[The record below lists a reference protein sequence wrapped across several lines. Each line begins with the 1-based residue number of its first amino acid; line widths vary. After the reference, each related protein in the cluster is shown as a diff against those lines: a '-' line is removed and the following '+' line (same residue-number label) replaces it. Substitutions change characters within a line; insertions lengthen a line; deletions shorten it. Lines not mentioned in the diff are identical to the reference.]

1 MKNTLQRIWDW
12 IVAWF
17 IDEFEVTIY
26 FPASKEKN
34 EDGTET
40 VNFNPK
46 NYTCRKVNVRSQ
58 TDFRLLTVD
67 GNHVHIRTV
76 DPVGYDIV
84 KTK

>member
-1 MKNTLQRIWDW
+1 MFKKLIDR

-26 FPASKEKN
+26 FPASKVKN
-34 EDGTET
+34 EDGSET
-40 VNFNPK
+40 VHFNPK
-46 NYTCRKVNVRSQ
+46 EYLCRKVNVRDQ

-67 GNHVHIRTV
+67 GNSVHIKTV